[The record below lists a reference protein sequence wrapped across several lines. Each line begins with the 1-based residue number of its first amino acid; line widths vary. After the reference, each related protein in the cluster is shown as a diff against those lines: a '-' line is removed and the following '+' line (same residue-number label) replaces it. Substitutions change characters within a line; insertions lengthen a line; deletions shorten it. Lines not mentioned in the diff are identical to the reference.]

1 VASRVRIIRER
12 GSRVWRPVQL
22 QSQIKKEQETTRFVQ
37 AIRFSP
43 ELKFRSTPS
52 AFDAQF

>member
-1 VASRVRIIRER
+1 MKQAPAACILWHNALAQR
-12 GSRVWRPVQL
+12 
-22 QSQIKKEQETTRFVQ
+22 QSQIKKEQETMRFVQ